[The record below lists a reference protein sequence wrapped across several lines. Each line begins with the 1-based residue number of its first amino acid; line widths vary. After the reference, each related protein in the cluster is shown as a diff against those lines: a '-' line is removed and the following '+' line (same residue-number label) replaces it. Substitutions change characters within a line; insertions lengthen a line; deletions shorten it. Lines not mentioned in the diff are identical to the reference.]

1 MDRELSVESLSIL
14 QAIKCER
21 RMVFFKAHNP
31 LLPEILALHGRW
43 RANKDAVICGDQ
55 RLNWQ
60 TFIERNHQF
69 ANALIANGVVTGD
82 AIGIVMSNGL
92 PMMQVIMGAMAS
104 GAVSVPINLSV
115 NDDALLGMLHD
126 CNVRVLVLTQDQAER
141 ISALHDRLPS
151 SLQTI
156 LIDQNIGNDWV
167 EIDEFTKGQSAELP
181 EVNYEDSSSLNI
193 IYSSG
198 TTGLPK
204 GIVHTQAGR
213 RDWAYDLAIA
223 LRYHGNSKTL
233 LTLGLYSN
241 ISWVAMLT
249 TLLAGGTCVIHRRF
263 DVAEFL
269 QTVSKEQITH
279 TALVPIQFQNILEC
293 MESGSVP
300 YDVSGIQAMMC
311 CGSPLHA
318 ELKQKVFERFK
329 CGVIELYGLTEGVIT
344 TLEPEQ
350 AHGRWSSV
358 GKPLLGTDIQIID
371 SNDETLPANKSG
383 EIVSR
388 GRITMPGYLNREQAN
403 RESCYVDR
411 DGKQW
416 LRTGDIGYFDDEGY
430 LYVVDRKKDMILS
443 GSQNIY
449 PQDIEAVIFEHTDV
463 SDVAV
468 IAAPS
473 KRWGETPVAMVVL
486 AGGAGSSTEEIKQWS
501 NRKLGRQQRV
511 ADVIAVDELPRN
523 PNGKV
528 LKRQLRLV
536 CENKQYD

>member
-1 MDRELSVESLSIL
+1 M
-14 QAIKCER
+14 A
-21 RMVFFKAHNP
+21 FFKTHNP

-43 RANKDAVICGDQ
+43 RANQDAVICGDQ
-55 RLNWQ
+55 RLNWK
-60 TFIERNHQF
+60 TFIQRNHQF
-69 ANALIANGVVTGD
+69 ANALIDNDIVVGD
-82 AIGIVMSNGL
+82 TIGIVMSNGI
-92 PMMQVIMGAMAS
+92 PMMQAIMGSMAA

-126 CNVRVLVLTQDQAER
+126 SKVKILVLSGDQAKR
-141 ISALHDRLPS
+141 IYALADRLPE
-151 SLQTI
+151 SLQNI
-156 LIDQNIGNDWV
+156 LIDQDTGAATDASWL
-167 EIDEFTKGQSAELP
+167 EIDAFTKGHSSDLP
-181 EVNYEDSSSLNI
+181 KIDYTGASPLNV

-223 LRYHGNSKTL
+223 LRYHCNSKTL

-263 DVAEFL
+263 DVATFL
-269 QTVSKEQITH
+269 QTVIDEQITH
-279 TALVPIQFQNILEC
+279 TALVPIQFQNIIEGI
-293 MESGSVP
+293 ESGRIEF
-300 YDVSGIQAMMC
+300 DVSGVQAMMC

-318 ELKQKVFERFK
+318 ELKQKVFKHFN

-350 AHGRWSSV
+350 AEGRWSSV
-358 GKPLLGTDIQIID
+358 GKPLIGTDIQIIG
-371 SNDETLPANKSG
+371 SNDEILSAKQSG

-388 GRITMPGYLNREQAN
+388 GRITMPGYLNREKAN
-403 RESCYVDR
+403 IESCYIDA
-411 DGKQW
+411 DGQQW
-416 LRTGDIGYFDDEGY
+416 LRTGDIGYVDDEGY
-430 LYVVDRKKDMILS
+430 LFVVDRKKDMILS

-449 PQDIEAVIFEHTDV
+449 PQDIEAVMFEHPAV
-463 SDVAV
+463 SEVAV

-473 KRWGETPVAMVVL
+473 KRWGETPVAVVVL
-486 AGGAGSSTEEIKQWS
+486 AAETDSSTDDIMQWA
-501 NRKLGRQQRV
+501 NNKLGRQQRV
-511 ADVIAVDELPRN
+511 AEVIAIDQLPRN

-528 LKRQLRLV
+528 LKRELRLV
-536 CENKQYD
+536 CNTKQYE

>member
-1 MDRELSVESLSIL
+1 M
-14 QAIKCER
+14 A
-21 RMVFFKAHNP
+21 FFKTHNP

-43 RANKDAVICGDQ
+43 RANQDAVICGDQ
-55 RLNWQ
+55 RLNWK
-60 TFIERNHQF
+60 TFIQRNHQF
-69 ANALIANGVVTGD
+69 ANALIDNDIVVGD
-82 AIGIVMSNGL
+82 TIGIVMSNGI
-92 PMMQVIMGAMAS
+92 PMMQAIMGSMAA

-115 NDDALLGMLHD
+115 NDDALLGMLND
-126 CNVRVLVLTQDQAER
+126 SKVKILVLTDDQTER
-141 ISALHDRLPS
+141 IHALANRLPE

-156 LIDQNIGNDWV
+156 LIDDFITTATAAEPAPADKAWL
-167 EIDEFTKGQSAELP
+167 EIDEFTKGHSTDLP
-181 EVNYEDSSSLNI
+181 EVNYTETSPLNV

-223 LRYHGNSKTL
+223 LRYHCNSKTL

-263 DVAEFL
+263 DVATFL
-269 QTVSKEQITH
+269 QTVIDEQITH
-279 TALVPIQFQNILEC
+279 TALVPIQFQNIIEGI
-293 MESGSVP
+293 ESGRMV
-300 YDVSGIQAMMC
+300 YDLSGVQAMMC

-318 ELKQKVFERFK
+318 ELKQKVFKHFN

-350 AHGRWSSV
+350 AEGRWSSV
-358 GKPLLGTDIQIID
+358 GKPLIGTDIQIIGSD
-371 SNDETLPANKSG
+371 DEVLSATQSG

-403 RESCYVDR
+403 IESCYVDAAGR
-411 DGKQW
+411 QW

-430 LYVVDRKKDMILS
+430 LFVVDRKKDMILS

-449 PQDIEAVIFEHTDV
+449 PQDIEAVMFEHPAV
-463 SDVAV
+463 SEVAV

-473 KRWGETPVAMVVL
+473 KRWGETPVALVVL
-486 AGGAGSSTEEIKQWS
+486 AADAKSSTGEIMQWS
-501 NRKLGRQQRV
+501 NNKLGRQQRV
-511 ADVIAVDELPRN
+511 AEVIVIDKLPRN

-528 LKRQLRLV
+528 LKRELRLV
-536 CENKQYD
+536 CNTKQYD